1 MYCPECGNDAGEAK
15 FCPECGADLAS
26 LKNAMKG
33 KTTSQAASGKGG
45 GGQRPPKEPAAAPA
59 GAAAPAQQ
67 GGRGLSPA
75 MIWGGFGVL
84 AVIVIVIVMLAS
96 GGFGGKKAGGTA
108 STSSA
113 TPVMGVV
120 SGDYATLVQK
130 ANTFYDQGQKQF
142 QANNVNQAVAYFQ
155 AAAMTYAAAWR
166 KQGTDPNVGTDYAT
180 ALFYSGKVS
189 EATKQVQAVLKANPS
204 FQQAWFNLG
213 IYYTHEQ
220 ALATQNNQ
228 PAVAKKARAQAVA
241 AFTRA
246 IAINP
251 TSQVGKSADQS
262 LKQLPK

>member
-15 FCPECGADLAS
+15 FCPECGADLAG

-33 KTTSQAASGKGG
+33 KTTSQAARGKGG
-45 GGQRPPKEPAAAPA
+45 GGQRPPKEPAA
-59 GAAAPAQQ
+59 AAAPAQQ

-75 MIWGGFGVL
+75 MIWVGFGVL
-84 AVIVIVIVMLAS
+84 AVIVIIVVVVAS
-96 GGFGGKKAGGTA
+96 GGFGGKNPPSTA
-108 STSSA
+108 STASA

-130 ANTFYDQGQKQF
+130 ANGFYDQGQKQF
-142 QANNVNQAVAYFQ
+142 QSNNMNQAVAYFQ

-166 KQGTDPNVGTDYAT
+166 KQSTDPNVGTDYAT
-180 ALFYSGKVS
+180 ALFYSQRIPD
-189 EATKQVQAVLKANPS
+189 AIKQAQAVLKTNPD

-213 IYYTHEQ
+213 LFYTHQQ
-220 ALATQNNQ
+220 ALAKQSNQ
-228 PAVAKKARAQAVA
+228 PLAAKKARALAVA
-241 AFTRA
+241 AYTKA

-262 LKQLPK
+262 LQQLPK

>member
-15 FCPECGADLAS
+15 FCPECGADLAG

-59 GAAAPAQQ
+59 KQEV
-67 GGRGLSPA
+67 RISGLSPVI
-75 MIWGGFGVL
+75 IWVGFGVL
-84 AVIVIVIVMLAS
+84 AVIVVAVVVIAS
-96 GGFGGKKAGGTA
+96 GGFGGKSTPGTA
-108 STSSA
+108 STTSA
-113 TPVMGVV
+113 TPVTGVV

-130 ANTFYDQGQKQF
+130 ANGFYDQGQSLFSSKTP
-142 QANNVNQAVAYFQ
+142 NINQAVAYFQ

-166 KQGTDPNVGTDYAT
+166 QQSTDPSVGTDYAT

-189 EATKQVQAVLKANPS
+189 EAVKQVQTVIKANPN

-213 IYYTHEQ
+213 IYYTHQQ

-228 PAVAKKARAQAVA
+228 PAAAKKARALAVA
-241 AFTRA
+241 AYTKA

>member
-15 FCPECGADLAS
+15 FCPECGADLAG

-45 GGQRPPKEPAAAPA
+45 GGQRPPKEPAAADA
-59 GAAAPAQQ
+59 AAAPAQQ

-84 AVIVIVIVMLAS
+84 AVIVIVVVVLAS
-96 GGFGGKKAGGTA
+96 GGFGGKSPGGTA
-108 STSSA
+108 STASA
-113 TPVMGVV
+113 TPVTGVV

-130 ANTFYDQGQKQF
+130 ANAFYDQGQKQF
-142 QANNVNQAVAYFQ
+142 QGNNVNQAVAYFQ

-166 KQGTDPNVGTDYAT
+166 KQSTDPNVGTDYAT

-189 EATKQVQAVLKANPS
+189 EAVKQVQTVIKVNPN

-213 IYYTHEQ
+213 IYYTHQQ

-228 PAVAKKARAQAVA
+228 PAAAKKARALAVA
-241 AFTRA
+241 AYTKA

>member
-1 MYCPECGNDAGEAK
+1 MYCPDCGNDAGEAK
-15 FCPECGADLAS
+15 FCPECGADLAG

-33 KTTSQAASGKGG
+33 KTTSQAASGKGSG
-45 GGQRPPKEPAAAPA
+45 GRRPPKQPAAVA
-59 GAAAPAQQ
+59 GAAPAQQ

-84 AVIVIVIVMLAS
+84 AVIVIVVVVLAS
-96 GGFGGKKAGGTA
+96 GGFGGTKTPSTA
-108 STSSA
+108 STASA

-130 ANTFYDQGQKQF
+130 ANGFYDLGMKQF
-142 QANNVNQAVAYFQ
+142 QSNNMNQAVAYFQ

-166 KQGTDPNVGTDYAT
+166 KQHTDPNVGTDYAT

-189 EATKQVQAVLKANPS
+189 EAVKQVESVIKANPS
-204 FQQAWFNLG
+204 FQQAWYNLG
-213 IYYTHEQ
+213 IYYTHQQ

-228 PAVAKKARAQAVA
+228 PAAAKKARALAVA
-241 AFTRA
+241 AYTKA

-251 TSQVGKSADQS
+251 TSQVGKSADQA
-262 LKQLPK
+262 LKGLPK

>member
-15 FCPECGADLAS
+15 FCPECGADLAG

-33 KTTSQAASGKGG
+33 KTTSQAASGKSG
-45 GGQRPPKEPAAAPA
+45 GGQRPPKEPAA
-59 GAAAPAQQ
+59 AAAPAQQ

-84 AVIVIVIVMLAS
+84 AVIVIVVVVLAS
-96 GGFGGKKAGGTA
+96 GGFGGTKTPSTA
-108 STSSA
+108 STATA

-130 ANTFYDQGQKQF
+130 ANGFYDQGQALFSSKTP
-142 QANNVNQAVAYFQ
+142 NINQAVAYFQ

-166 KQGTDPNVGTDYAT
+166 KQHTDPNVGTDYAT
-180 ALFYSGKVS
+180 ALFYSGRVS
-189 EATKQVQAVLKANPS
+189 EAVRQVQSVLKANPS

-213 IYYTHEQ
+213 IYYTHQQ
-220 ALATQNNQ
+220 ALAKQNNQ
-228 PAVAKKARAQAVA
+228 PAAATKARALAVA
-241 AFTRA
+241 AFTKA

-251 TSQVGKSADQS
+251 SSQIGKSADQS
-262 LKQLPK
+262 LKGLPK